1 MEGYVEKNISEELGG
16 VSPYA
21 VIQCKTGAGVD
32 HGARC
37 HMRPL

>member
-21 VIQCKTGAGVD
+21 VIQCKTGQEWTTGPAVT
-32 HGARC
+32 
-37 HMRPL
+37 